1 MGMVVRSTCS
11 VSVVI
16 LHPGCLILTVA
27 APTDNLVIEI
37 QEYVPRVDCY
47 ASGAEAPEMGS
58 CLMVL
63 QSMPASA
70 REEYFIKSPE
80 GSQIKIPRRLLN
92 GKFCHSSF

>member
-1 MGMVVRSTCS
+1 MGTAVRFTCS

-16 LHPGCLILTVA
+16 LHPGCQILTIA

-47 ASGAEAPEMGS
+47 ASGAEAPEVES
-58 CLMVL
+58 CLMAL

-70 REEYFIKSPE
+70 REEYFSKSPE

-92 GKFCHSSF
+92 RKFCHSSL